1 MSGSEFL
8 FDCIVAIIIVF
19 FILAILSI
27 LIHLLTKFL
36 PDKST
41 DDDSVLLAAVS
52 SHINRIYPQSRISKI
67 EELK

>member
-8 FDCIVAIIIVF
+8 IDCIVAIIIVF

-27 LIHLLTKFL
+27 LIYLLTKIL
-36 PDKST
+36 PDKLIN
-41 DDDSVLLAAVS
+41 DDSVLYAAIT
-52 SHINRIYPQSRISKI
+52 SHVNRIYPQSKITKI

>member
-8 FDCIVAIIIVF
+8 IDCIVAIIIVF

-27 LIHLLTKFL
+27 LIYLLTKIL
-36 PDKST
+36 PEKLT
-41 DDDSVLLAAVS
+41 NDDPVLYAAMT
-52 SHINRIYPQSRISKI
+52 SHLNRIYPQSQITKI